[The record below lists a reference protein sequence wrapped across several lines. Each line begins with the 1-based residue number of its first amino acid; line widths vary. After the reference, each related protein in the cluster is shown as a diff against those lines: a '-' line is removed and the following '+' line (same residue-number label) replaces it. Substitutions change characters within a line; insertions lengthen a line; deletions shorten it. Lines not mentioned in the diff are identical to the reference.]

1 MLHPICSREP
11 HHRQL
16 SETHNVSKK
25 SDKSLFYFR
34 FDAELIE
41 PFDRRIQRLGYTS
54 RTDFFTA
61 VAYAVLLGID
71 AFETSD
77 LSDISANGKYS
88 TSDKNPDTPSLPL
101 SLKTWLGNTIP
112 QISEEQI
119 LSDLQTIIR
128 ENLVPVIAMKGKDIA
143 FASTWKD
150 IRAIYREQTGIW
162 VTESDLR
169 EAYTAFDAVNR
180 TELTRYREEQME
192 NRTNQE

>member
-1 MLHPICSREP
+1 M
-11 HHRQL
+11 
-16 SETHNVSKK
+16 SKK

-77 LSDISANGKYS
+77 LSDISANGKCPAS
-88 TSDKNPDTPSLPL
+88 SNVPDAPTPSPPF

-128 ENLVPVIAMKGKDIA
+128 ENLFPVIAMKGKDIA
-143 FASTWKD
+143 FTSTWKD
-150 IRAIYREQTGIW
+150 VRAIYREQTGIW
-162 VTESDLR
+162 VTESDLK

-180 TELTRYREEQME
+180 TELIRYREEQME
-192 NRTNQE
+192 YRTNQE

>member
-1 MLHPICSREP
+1 M
-11 HHRQL
+11 
-16 SETHNVSKK
+16 SKK
-25 SDKSLFYFR
+25 QNKQIFYFR
-34 FDAELIE
+34 LDAGLAEKLNRKIL
-41 PFDRRIQRLGYTS
+41 RLGYTS
-54 RTDFFTA
+54 RAEFFTA
-61 VAYAVLLGID
+61 VAYAALAGCERD
-71 AFETSD
+71 AE
-77 LSDISANGKYS
+77 
-88 TSDKNPDTPSLPL
+88 NPDTPTPSLPL

-180 TELTRYREEQME
+180 IELTRYREEQME